1 MNKSD
6 AAEET
11 VLQISSLEKSFDNN
25 TVLQGL
31 DLKLRKGEN
40 LVVMGK
46 SGTGKS
52 VLIKCIVGLIEPD
65 DGNIDVF
72 GEDVLKANRKELNN
86 IRKRMGFLFQGAAL
100 YDSMSVGENLLF
112 PLKRL
117 NRDMKKSDLMKQAE
131 KVLNDVGLPEVMNQ
145 MPSELSGGMRKR
157 IGLARTIIT
166 KPEILLYD
174 EPTTGL
180 DPVTSNEISLLINK
194 IREKYNTSSIIITHD
209 LACARTTADRIV
221 MLRDGKIYAEGT
233 YAELS
238 DSEDE
243 WVQSFFINQ

>member
-1 MNKSD
+1 MNKTD

>member
-1 MNKSD
+1 MNSNG
-6 AAEET
+6 EQ
-11 VLQISSLEKSFDNN
+11 VLQISNLEKSFDSNA
-25 TVLQGL
+25 VLQGL
-31 DLKLRKGEN
+31 DLQLKKGEN

-65 DGNIDVF
+65 DGNIEVF
-72 GEDVLKANRKELNN
+72 GENVLKANRKELNN

-100 YDSMSVGENLLF
+100 YDSMSVSENLFF

-117 NRDMKKSDLMKQAE
+117 NRNLKRSELTKQAE
-131 KVLNDVGLPEVMNQ
+131 KVLNDVGLPEVMEK

-233 YAELS
+233 YDELS
-238 DSEDE
+238 SSDDE
-243 WVQSFFINQ
+243 WVQSFFIHQ

>member
-1 MNKSD
+1 MNSNG
-6 AAEET
+6 EQ
-11 VLQISSLEKSFDNN
+11 VLQISNLEKSFDSNA
-25 TVLQGL
+25 VLQGL
-31 DLKLRKGEN
+31 DLQLKKGEN

-65 DGNIDVF
+65 EGNIEVF
-72 GEDVLKANRKELNN
+72 GENVLKANRKELNN

-100 YDSMSVGENLLF
+100 YDSMSVSENLFF

-117 NRDMKKSDLMKQAE
+117 NRNLKRSELTKQAE
-131 KVLNDVGLPEVMNQ
+131 KVLNDVGLPEVMEK

-233 YAELS
+233 YDELS
-238 DSEDE
+238 SSDDE
-243 WVQSFFINQ
+243 WVQSFFIHQ

>member
-1 MNKSD
+1 MSENNI
-6 AAEET
+6 EET

-238 DSEDE
+238 ASDDE